1 MLISTGDTFSAVEI
15 RHLRALL
22 AVGRTQSFSRAA
34 AQLGYAQSAV
44 SQQIAAL
51 ERAVGMT
58 LIDRPGGPRAVS
70 LTEAG
75 RVLSFH
81 AERIVGRL
89 SVARGDLAALSA
101 GEAGTLRV
109 GTFQSVGARL
119 LPDALRRFRMAWPGV
134 TIRLVEDQR
143 ERALLDLVLAGDL
156 DIAFALTRGI
166 DPRFEFVDLVEDP
179 WVLLAPPDSPLEGQE
194 PVPFSALAG
203 LPLVEWVTGGH
214 LADVHA
220 RFAALGVEPDVVFR
234 TDDNQTLQ
242 HFVSAGLGHAI
253 VGDLVV
259 ERGNVE
265 WPTHILQLEPGLE
278 PRRIGAAWARDRTRP
293 RSAEAFIA
301 TAQAV
306 AAG

>member
-1 MLISTGDTFSAVEI
+1 MLISPGDTFSTIEL

-22 AVGRTQSFSRAA
+22 AVGRTRSFSRAA

-58 LIDRPGGPRAVS
+58 LVDRPGGPRAVS

-75 RVLSFH
+75 RVLTFH
-81 AERIVGRL
+81 AERVVNRL
-89 SVARGDLAALSA
+89 AVARGDLAALAA

-119 LPDALRRFRMAWPGV
+119 LPDALRRFRQAWPGV
-134 TIRLVEDQR
+134 RIRLVEDQR
-143 ERALLDLVLAGDL
+143 ERALLDMVLAGDL
-156 DIAFALTRGI
+156 DLAFALTRGI
-166 DPRFEFVDLVEDP
+166 DPRFAYVDLVEDP
-179 WVLLAPPDSPLEGQE
+179 WVLLAPPDSPLQGLE
-194 PVPFSALAG
+194 PVPFDALSGIA
-203 LPLVEWVTGGH
+203 LVEWVTGGH
-214 LADVHA
+214 LSDVHA
-220 RFAALGVEPDVVFR
+220 RLASLGVAPDVVFR

-278 PRRIGAAWARDRTRP
+278 PRRIGAVWARDRTRT
-293 RSAEAFIA
+293 RAAEAFVA
-301 TAQAV
+301 TALAV